1 MNLSVIRNDTNL
13 TNVLLDYEDID
24 YPGILKVVPLPEIIW
39 KVALFV
45 LIILT
50 AVTGNILIIVV
61 VAWNKRLRTTTN
73 YYIVN
78 LAVSDLLVT
87 IWCSWVYLVDNLT
100 EGFVLGTFFCKF
112 NTFAQVSSLV
122 ASILSLTLIAC
133 DRFFG
138 VVFAMK
144 AHIIERKAR
153 HSIIL
158 VWLFSFAIASPLLVF
173 RTLHQRQWKNH
184 LEQWCDDEWP
194 LVFKYISLEYGVPV
208 YHQPARKIYWTTLS
222 VVLFLIPILVMAIA
236 YTRIIKT
243 LWAAKTPGE
252 RVPKDITVQT
262 RMKRK
267 IVLTLVLIMIVFA
280 VCWVPI
286 QFTILYAE
294 YRPEKQLQL
303 EQWYTQLSFFA
314 HVLAFANSS
323 INPMIYA
330 GFNDN
335 FKKGFKQMFGL
346 YKKRYTSVSRLDD
359 SSTTVVTSLSKG
371 RIFKEESSFTL
382 NGKTRDAWNGSAQA
396 CSKMA
401 IYEELNNLVCSS
413 SDNGM

>member
-1 MNLSVIRNDTNL
+1 MKTLRQFLCTSMTTEDSFHVPSLTPDDSIHVPSMTPDDSFQVPSMTPDDSFHVLSMTPD
-13 TNVLLDYEDID
+13 ESFH
-24 YPGILKVVPLPEIIW
+24 VPAMKPDDSFH
-39 KVALFV
+39 VP
-45 LIILT
+45 
-50 AVTGNILIIVV
+50 
-61 VAWNKRLRTTTN
+61 
-73 YYIVN
+73 
-78 LAVSDLLVT
+78 
-87 IWCSWVYLVDNLT
+87 
-100 EGFVLGTFFCKF
+100 
-112 NTFAQVSSLV
+112 
-122 ASILSLTLIAC
+122 ILSLTLIAC

-158 VWLFSFAIASPLLVF
+158 VWLFAFAIASPLLVF

-194 LVFKYISLEYGVPV
+194 LVFKHMKYGQPV

-222 VVLFLIPILVMAIA
+222 VVLFLIPILVMACA

-267 IVLTLVLIMIVFA
+267 IVLTLMLIMIVFA

-286 QFTILYAE
+286 QFTILYSE
-294 YRPEKQLQL
+294 YKPEKHPEL
-303 EQWYTQLSFFA
+303 EQWYEQLSFFA

-359 SSTTVVTSLSKG
+359 SSTTVVTSLSRG
-371 RIFKEESSFTL
+371 RVFKEESSFTL